1 MQTVK
6 YMQDGGKYKKKRL
19 KNDEIDQE
27 ILKQM
32 EQLETYHKSEESLGT
47 DSELSSSSDDINEI
61 HSPNVLDLKT
71 LNHSIAALSKANL

>member
-32 EQLETYHKSEESLGT
+32 
-47 DSELSSSSDDINEI
+47 
-61 HSPNVLDLKT
+61 
-71 LNHSIAALSKANL
+71 